1 MKTLL
6 QIVEAIQNK
15 SKQEAIEVL
24 KWYCDQIVDT
34 CAGNF
39 ECTMEWDGSMHPD
52 GVVREYPV
60 LMRGS
65 ILAVKNM
72 IK

>member
-6 QIVEAIQNK
+6 QVVEAIQNK
-15 SKQEAIEVL
+15 PKQEAIAVL
-24 KWYCDQIVDT
+24 KWYCDQIIDT

-39 ECTMEWDGSMHPD
+39 ECTMETYYDPEEEHPYE
-52 GVVREYPV
+52 VPV

-72 IK
+72 IR

>member
-6 QIVEAIQNK
+6 QIVEGIQNK
-15 SKQEAIEVL
+15 PKQEAIGIL
-24 KWYCDQIVDT
+24 KWYCDQIIDE

-39 ECTMEWDGSMHPD
+39 ECTMESDNGEK
-52 GVVREYPV
+52 EYPV

>member
-1 MKTLL
+1 MKTLREITRECWNSRHESDIENIL
-6 QIVEAIQNK
+6 KEWGHQII
-15 SKQEAIEVL
+15 
-24 KWYCDQIVDT
+24 DT

-39 ECTMEWDGSMHPD
+39 ECTMESDNGEK
-52 GVVREYPV
+52 EYPV

>member
-6 QIVEAIQNK
+6 QIVEGIQNK
-15 SKQEAIEVL
+15 PKQEAIEIL
-24 KWYCDQIVDT
+24 KWYCDQIIDE

-39 ECTMEWDGSMHPD
+39 ECTMESDNGEK
-52 GVVREYPV
+52 EYPV